1 MLNRR
6 VIHIIFSLA
15 LLIVVMLDVF
25 THVSLWI
32 YIMIAGLYS
41 AVEAYGSIVL
51 SAEFFVPVKYHGEQN
66 RGQIAI
72 TFDDGPL
79 PGKTDRILDILK
91 SHHVPATFFCIGHRV
106 KDYPLL
112 AKRIYEEGHVLGN
125 HSYRHGKL
133 FDLQSA
139 TAISRELTDTDDV
152 IAAQIGTK
160 PKFFRP
166 PYGVTNP
173 MVASAIRKGKYVT
186 VGWSIRSFD
195 TTIKDP
201 ARLMQRITKSI
212 KGGDIFL
219 FHDYSESMLQV
230 LPAFLDHVTKS
241 GLKIVR
247 LDELLNE
254 NAYA

>member
-1 MLNRR
+1 MMNRR
-6 VIHIIFSLA
+6 VIHIIFSLV
-15 LLIVVMLDVF
+15 LLIVVSMDVF
-25 THVSLWI
+25 MHVSWWMYVI
-32 YIMIAGLYS
+32 IVVLYS

-51 SAEFFVPVKYHGEQN
+51 SAEFFVPVKFYGN
-66 RGQIAI
+66 RNEGQIAI

-91 SHHVPATFFCIGHRV
+91 LYHVPAAFFCIGHRV
-106 KDYPLL
+106 KAHPLL
-112 AKRIYEEGHVLGN
+112 VKRIHDEGHVLGN
-125 HSYRHGKL
+125 HSYWHGRL
-133 FDLQSA
+133 FDLQPA
-139 TAISRELTDTDDV
+139 AAISQELSDTDDA
-152 IAAQIGTK
+152 IAAQIGGK

-173 MVASAIRKGKYVT
+173 MVASAIRKGKYIT
-186 VGWSIRSFD
+186 VGWNIRSFD

-212 KGGDIFL
+212 KSGDIFL

-254 NAYA
+254 NAYV